1 MPSVGS
7 ATAIPYVPPL
17 ANTFA
22 STNVN
27 AVPMVPNTGRSDAE
41 IVFSGVANMNLSNQH
56 ATANP
61 AALPFSNEQ
70 TQQQLPTSETNLNAH
85 LQSPTES
92 VSVSS
97 EMVVNVQQPPILTA
111 SSLHQQQTPQTSPP
125 IFGIVS
131 PTSVPS
137 LNESFNIPAAN
148 IPNSA
153 QTSIYQANQ
162 LQSMN
167 VYK

>member
-7 ATAIPYVPPL
+7 ATAMPYVPPL

-27 AVPMVPNTGRSDAE
+27 AVPMVPNTGKSDAE
-41 IVFSGVANMNLSNQH
+41 IVFSGVANMNLGDQY
-56 ATANP
+56 ATTNP
-61 AALPFSNEQ
+61 TSSPISNEQ
-70 TQQQLPTSETNLNAH
+70 IQKQQQLTTSVTNSNVYF
-85 LQSPTES
+85 QSPTES

-97 EMVVNVQQPPILTA
+97 EMVSNVQQPPNLTA
-111 SSLHQQQTPQTSPP
+111 SSTHQQQISQSPP
-125 IFGIVS
+125 IFGTVP
-131 PTSVPS
+131 PTRIPS

-148 IPNSA
+148 IQNSA
-153 QTSIYQANQ
+153 QTSVIQANQ

-167 VYK
+167 A